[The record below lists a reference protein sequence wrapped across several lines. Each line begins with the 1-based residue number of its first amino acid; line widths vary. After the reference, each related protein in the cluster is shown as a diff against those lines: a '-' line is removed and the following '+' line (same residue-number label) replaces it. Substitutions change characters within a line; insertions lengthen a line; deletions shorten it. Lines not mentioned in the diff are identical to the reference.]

1 MAEQREARLFVLAG
15 SDLARSFP
23 LAERNVVGRAEGC
36 EIVLRDRSISRRHAV
51 IVRQGEQWFA
61 QDLGSTN
68 GISKDGERKERFE
81 LVDGDEF
88 KLGDLPVR
96 FKFQAVAG
104 EEIEFESPITSAGKA
119 PSPAPAAPAGPARE
133 APGKGAA
140 AGLADEVEIEIEEE
154 IEIEGAGVPGARRPA
169 PLPATSFRP
178 PRAERRT
185 GLFAGDIEQRPFWMR
200 VLVFLVLL
208 ALAVALGLGV
218 FRAVQMLRDGL

>member
-23 LAERNVVGRAEGC
+23 LGERNVVGRAEGC

-51 IVRQGEQWFA
+51 IVRQGEQWFV

-68 GISKDGERKERFE
+68 GISKDGERQERFE

-96 FKFQAVAG
+96 FKFQALIG
-104 EEIEFESPITSAGKA
+104 EEIEFESPVTAVGKSS
-119 PSPAPAAPAGPARE
+119 SPAPARE
-133 APGKGAA
+133 PPGKGAA
-140 AGLADEVEIEIEEE
+140 RETADGEVEIEIEEE
-154 IEIEGAGVPGARRPA
+154 IEIEGPALPGANRPA
-169 PLPATSFRP
+169 PLAATSFRP

-185 GLFAGDIEQRPFWMR
+185 ALLAGDIEQRPFWMR
-200 VLVFLVLL
+200 VLVFLVLF
-208 ALAVALGLGV
+208 ALAAALGLGV